1 MSQGKS
7 VGSNTTEYTL
17 SVKGTFTGFQFLDFG
32 NTKNT
37 VNPAYDRKLSQ
48 YTAATPTD
56 VYYILKMEHGHIIWT
71 RTEKQLFR
79 ICKHQNMFVPSVFTL
94 RNQLDGRRQLLIAG
108 ERILRLQMVTSEM
121 QLSG

>member
-56 VYYILKMEHGHIIWT
+56 VYYILKDGTWAYYLDADG
-71 RTEKQLFR
+71 KQLFR

-108 ERILRLQMVTSEM
+108 ERILRLQW
-121 QLSG
+121 